1 MVRHLF
7 RAIRNTIPSYATST
21 LPNKLMKRQQIH
33 NCWLASWNP
42 HSQCLILLHT
52 HHNVQYI
59 AKITRKRGMCTCEH
73 CMCSTVHVAPIE
85 NKHHRY
91 TQPHC
96 IYQHSYILYWGFQ
109 TYYLTFARVSLRQA
123 TNTG

>member
-1 MVRHLF
+1 
-7 RAIRNTIPSYATST
+7 
-21 LPNKLMKRQQIH
+21 
-33 NCWLASWNP
+33 
-42 HSQCLILLHT
+42 
-52 HHNVQYI
+52 
-59 AKITRKRGMCTCEH
+59 MCTCEY

-96 IYQHSYILYWGFQ
+96 IYQHSYILYKKAIVTAQMEVNFLIGGFQ